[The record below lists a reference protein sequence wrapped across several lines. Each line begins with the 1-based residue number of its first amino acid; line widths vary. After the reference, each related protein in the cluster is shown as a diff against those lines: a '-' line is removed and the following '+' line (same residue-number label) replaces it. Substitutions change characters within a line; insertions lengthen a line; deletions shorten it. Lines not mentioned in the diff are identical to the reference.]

1 MKILLA
7 EDDPVARRLVELA
20 LSQDGYEPVHVADG
34 RAAWE
39 ALQDDTGPKLAIL
52 DWVMPEMDGLEV
64 CRKLRELKGRPY
76 VYVLLLTSKGE
87 REDVV
92 AGMDAGADDYLTKP
106 FEPQELLVRLRA
118 GRRILDLQ
126 EQLIAARQ
134 AVEYEATHDPLT
146 GLWNRNAI
154 IEFLKRELSRS
165 KREGKPVGIGMAD
178 VDHFKQINDT
188 FGHLMGDAV
197 LRESAE
203 RFRAGLRVYDSIG
216 RYGGEEFMIVMVG
229 CDLQTAESVAER
241 LRSEVCRAPIRASGA
256 EVPITISIGVTAVNQ
271 IQHLDEEPLIKA
283 ADDALYEAKRAGRN
297 CVVARPFLGT

>member
-1 MKILLA
+1 LKILVA
-7 EDDPVARRLVELA
+7 EDDPVARRLVDRVVTE
-20 LSQDGYEPVHVADG
+20 DGYEPLHVEDG

-39 ALQDDTGPKLAIL
+39 ALQDEKGPKLAIM

-64 CRKLRELKGRPY
+64 CRKLREVKGRPY

-87 REDVV
+87 SKDIV

-165 KREGKPVGIGMAD
+165 KREGNPVGIGMVD

-197 LRESAE
+197 LRESAD
-203 RFRAGLRVYDSIG
+203 RFRAGLRDYDSIG
-216 RYGGEEFMIVMVG
+216 RYGGEEFMVVMVG
-229 CDLQTAESVAER
+229 CDLQNAEKVAER
-241 LRSEVCRAPIRASGA
+241 LRSEVCRAPISASET
-256 EVPITISIGVTAVNQ
+256 EVPIAISIGVTAINR
-271 IQHLDEEPLIKA
+271 IQHIDEEPLIKA

-297 CVVARPFLGT
+297 CVVARPYLGT